1 MNNNSLKVLIISSC
15 KLSIGPAAIAKQY
28 YDAFLQQ
35 EYETDLLLK
44 YPEKDHPEYLYA
56 VNDNYGK
63 ALLTRIRNKII
74 KLINRKWSIVDNS
87 YHFFYTKEK
96 YPPVPAKLVV
106 NKIKKKYDLVLIV
119 FWQELLSFKTIQ
131 KIYNK
136 LHCQIHF
143 IGVDYSQM
151 SGGCHFTLS
160 CDHYKTGCGECPAL
174 KNPKKNDFTSWNIKY
189 RKRIYNRVKPV
200 VYGNQYM
207 QKFYRSSYLLNKANC
222 IILPSAIIDT
232 DVFKPLNHKELRT
245 KYKIPSEKE
254 YVLLFGSQ
262 DLDNPKKG
270 VSFLLESL
278 SILRQMMN
286 DGKGNIIIVMV
297 GRGFDRIK
305 ARIPFDSIGIDYV
318 PLEKLPEI
326 YAMSTCFICPSID
339 DAGPMMVNQSLCCGT
354 PVVGFEIGSVLQVVK
369 NNDTGISVPVKN
381 TQKLAEAIYH
391 ILKMPQEEYDG
402 MRRRCRDVAL
412 QTSSYKAQTDLIVST
427 YEKYKSQLQ

>member
-15 KLSIGPAAIAKQY
+15 KLSIGPAVIAKQY

-35 EYETDLLLK
+35 GYETDLLLK
-44 YPEKDHPEYLYA
+44 YPEKEHPEYLY
-56 VNDNYGK
+56 VVDDNYGK
-63 ALLTRIRNKII
+63 SLLTRIRNKII
-74 KLINRKWSIVDNS
+74 KLINRKWRIADNS

-136 LHCQIHF
+136 SHCQIHF

-174 KNPKKNDFTSWNIKY
+174 KKTIKNDFTLWNVKY
-189 RKRIYNRVKPV
+189 RERVYNRVKPI
-200 VYGNQYM
+200 VYGNKYM
-207 QKFYRSSYLLNKANC
+207 QKYYSSSYLLKNANC
-222 IILPSAIIDT
+222 ELLTSMIIDT
-232 DVFKPLNHKELRT
+232 DVFKPLDQKELRT
-245 KYKIPSEKE
+245 KYKIPAKKK

-270 VSFLLESL
+270 VIFLLESL
-278 SILRQMMN
+278 SFLS
-286 DGKGNIIIVMV
+286 KTIIVENEEIMVVMV

-305 ARIPFDSIGIDYV
+305 DRIPFDSIGIDYV

-326 YAMSTCFICPSID
+326 YSMSTCFICPSID

-354 PVVGFEIGSVLQVVK
+354 PVVGFEIGSVMQVVK
-369 NNDTGISVPVKN
+369 NKGTGISVPVKN
-381 TQKLAEAIYH
+381 TQKLAEGIQC
-391 ILKMPQEEYDG
+391 ILKMQQEEYDG
-402 MRRRCRDVAL
+402 MRRRCRNVAL
-412 QTSSYKAQTDLIVST
+412 QTSSYKAQIDLIISA
-427 YEKYKSQLQ
+427 YEKYKGRL